1 MKVRYN
7 LIRKSNFKKY
17 LDININNSYNFN
29 KKIDKDSIGLIKFY
43 DYNLI
48 SNVILKK
55 IDAKFKYILD
65 LMIKIEEDD
74 SDPSEGMIDCLNE
87 LDKLNKEIMNKYRRF
102 LDKKKQDFLEKKIII
117 LENEI
122 KMKLFNIQIIKNPI
136 VMNNSGNSDEYDEKE
151 RESTRRR

>member
-7 LIRKSNFKKY
+7 LIKKSNFKKY